1 MTDLAQTA
9 EGRPMTRMSATAAA
23 SPHMT
28 DAAQARLRARYRAEK
43 RFQYFG
49 LGAVVL
55 GVASL
60 VFLLWTILSTA
71 FGGLWQTYITLEVP
85 LARETVGLPASGV
98 PTERDV
104 MLANWNAALRQA
116 LFDRF
121 PEVTSRA
128 DRNALGRLVSEGAVD
143 DLRRMVAA
151 DPSLVGRT
159 ISFDAIAR
167 SDIDLVMK
175 GKIDRALPEG
185 QRRVDDRTLAWMD
198 ELVAAGAM
206 ELRFNARFF
215 TGGNSSSPE
224 LVGIWGAVVGSFMV
238 LLVTALLAVPV
249 GVMAAIYLQ
258 EFAPKN
264 RFTDLIEMN
273 INNLAAVPSIV
284 FGLLGLAVFINFFGM
299 PRSAPIV
306 GGVVIALMSLP
317 VIIIATRAALR
328 AVPPSIR
335 EAALG
340 VGASKMQVI
349 LHHVLPLAAPG
360 ILTGTI
366 IAMANALGETAPL
379 LLIGMNAFLTDIPS
393 SFTSSATVIPVQIF
407 SWSRFPERGFE
418 EKTALAI
425 VVLLVFLLAMNALAI
440 YLRKKFERRW

>member
-1 MTDLAQTA
+1 MTDIAQTA
-9 EGRPMTRMSATAAA
+9 AGRPMSRMSATAAA

-28 DAAQARLRARYRAEK
+28 DAAMARLKARYGAEK

-55 GVASL
+55 GIASL

-71 FGGLWQTYITLEVP
+71 FGGLWQTYVTLEVDID
-85 LARETVGLPASGV
+85 REVIGLPPDGV
-98 PTERDV
+98 PSQQEL
-104 MLANWNAALRQA
+104 MLANYNAALRQA
-116 LFDRF
+116 MFERF
-121 PEVTSRA
+121 PDVTARR
-128 DRNALGRLVSEGAVD
+128 DRNALAAILSEGAVD
-143 DLRRMVAA
+143 DLRARVIA
-151 DPSLVGRT
+151 DPSLLGTT
-159 ISFDAIAR
+159 ITYDAIVS
-167 SDIDLVMK
+167 SDYDLVMK
-175 GKIDRALPEG
+175 GKIDRDLPEG
-185 QRRVDDRTLAWMD
+185 QRRVSDQALGWVDA
-198 ELVAAGAM
+198 LVADGAM
-206 ELRFNARFF
+206 ELRFNTRFF

-238 LLVTALLAVPV
+238 LLVTAALAVPV
-249 GVMAAIYLQ
+249 GAMAAIYLQ

-264 RFTDLIEMN
+264 RFTDFIEVN

-284 FGLLGLAVFINFFGM
+284 YGLLGLSVFINFFGM
-299 PRSAPIV
+299 PRSAPVV

-340 VGASKMQVI
+340 IGASKMQVI